1 MAKGEGGFTL
11 VETLLVFSIFL
22 LVSSLAAVYIVPQAS
37 RLESRLFLSQ
47 LQSDLFFAQQYAI
60 SRQETIS
67 FYIFQD
73 ENRYIATPP
82 NSAAIIDRSYE
93 EDIAIYEDTMKL
105 SFRFLPSGNVS
116 SFGSLYAEAGGE
128 TYRITFLIGKGR
140 FYIVKE

>member
-1 MAKGEGGFTL
+1 MAKGEEGFTL

-22 LVSSLAAVYIVPQAS
+22 LISSLAAVYINPHSS

-47 LQSDLFFAQQYAI
+47 LQSDLFSAQQYAI

-67 FYIFQD
+67 FYFFPD
-73 ENRYIATPP
+73 ENRYMAFSP
-82 NSAAIIDRSYE
+82 NSAAVIERHYE
-93 EDIAIYEDTMKL
+93 EDILIYEDTMKL
-105 SFRFLPSGNVS
+105 SFRFLPSGNLS
-116 SFGSLYAEAGGE
+116 GFGSLYAEAGGD

>member
-1 MAKGEGGFTL
+1 M
-11 VETLLVFSIFL
+11 
-22 LVSSLAAVYIVPQAS
+22 
-37 RLESRLFLSQ
+37 SQ

-67 FYIFQD
+67 FYIFPD